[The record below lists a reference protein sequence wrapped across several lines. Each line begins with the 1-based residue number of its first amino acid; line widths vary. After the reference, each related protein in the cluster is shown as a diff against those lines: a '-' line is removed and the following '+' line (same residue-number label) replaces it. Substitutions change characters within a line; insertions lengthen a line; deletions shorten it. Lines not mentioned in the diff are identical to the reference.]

1 MLELKHISFTYP
13 NGTPALADVT
23 LTIGQGVKTAVLG
36 GNGAGKSSLFMLL
49 LGLLKPQK
57 GEYFL
62 QGEKVGYGNKQLNR
76 LRRGIGIVFQD
87 PDHQLFTSSVY
98 EEVAFGLSNLGYP
111 AEDVRKRVSET
122 LQLLQLEELQQRPP
136 HLLSFGQKKR
146 VVIAAIIAMNP
157 DVMVFD
163 EPLSGLDPE
172 SAQMVTR
179 IFEELH
185 QQGKTLIVST
195 HSVDF
200 AWSWAQQII
209 LMKAGRPEAIGIPED
224 ILTDAKLLARC
235 KLRQPVLVELL
246 HRIQPHI
253 SAEKYPRSVEELSHL
268 ITAAF

>member
-13 NGTPALADVT
+13 NGTPALADVN

-57 GEYFL
+57 GEYL
-62 QGEKVGYGNKQLNR
+62 LHGEKVGYGTKQLNR
-76 LRRGIGIVFQD
+76 LRRSIGIVFQD

-98 EEVAFGLSNLGYP
+98 EEVAFGLSNLGYST
-111 AEDVRKRVSET
+111 EEVRHRVVET
-122 LQLLQLEELQQRPP
+122 LRLLNLGELQQRPP

-172 SAQMVTR
+172 SAQMVAG
-179 IFEELH
+179 IFDELH
-185 QQGKTLIVST
+185 QRGKTLIVST
-195 HSVDF
+195 HNVDF
-200 AWSWAQQII
+200 AWSWAQQIL
-209 LMKAGRPEAIGIPED
+209 LMKAGKTEAVGLPED
-224 ILTDAKLLARC
+224 ILTDTGLLMRC
-235 KLRQPVLVELL
+235 KLRPPVLVDLY
-246 HRIQPHI
+246 HRLQPHI
-253 SAEKYPRSVEELSHL
+253 PAKEYPRSVEALSRL
-268 ITAAF
+268 ITVAL

>member
-1 MLELKHISFTYP
+1 MLKLNNISYSYP
-13 NGTPALADVT
+13 NGTPALCEVN
-23 LTIGQGVKTAVLG
+23 LTIGQGVKCAVLG
-36 GNGAGKSSLFMLL
+36 SNGAGKSSLFTLL
-49 LGLLKPQK
+49 LGLIKPLK
-57 GEYFL
+57 GEYHL
-62 QGEKVGYGNKQLNR
+62 DDQPVEYNKRALLA
-76 LRRGIGIVFQD
+76 LRRRIGIVFQD

-111 AEDVRKRVSET
+111 VTEVRQRVEET
-122 LQLLQLEELQQRPP
+122 LRLLHLEELQQRPP

-157 DVMVFD
+157 DAMVFD

-195 HSVDF
+195 HNVDF

-209 LMKAGRPEAIGIPED
+209 LMKAGQIEANGRPEE
-224 ILTDAKLLARC
+224 ILTNTELMKSC
-235 KLRQPVLVELL
+235 KLRQPVLVDLYQ
-246 HRIQPHI
+246 RIQPQLSSGH
-253 SAEKYPRSVEELSHL
+253 YPRSVDELSQL
-268 ITAAF
+268 ITAAL